1 MKAIVLGAG
10 VVGVATAYFLKKE
23 LWDVVVIDRQPA
35 AAMETSFANGGQISA
50 SHAEPWANPH
60 VLLNIARWLFKKD
73 APLLWHFRADF
84 AQWQWALQFLWQ
96 CQAAQTRQN
105 VAAIVNLALFSRK
118 TLKELRT
125 AENLEY
131 EQKTR
136 GILHLY
142 SDEKNFKNAAN
153 AVRWMQEF
161 GLDRKIISKDEAIA
175 LEPALAESAN
185 RLVGADYTASD
196 ESGNAHL
203 FTQELAKKC
212 AELGVEFLYNTTAQ
226 RLVVNAH
233 GQIAGVVAQ
242 TPESESHELLTADA
256 YIVALGSF
264 SAPFLKPLGLHLPIQ
279 PAKGYSITLQLSDK
293 SVAPN
298 VSLTDDAQKLVF
310 SRLGDK
316 LRVAGTAEFAGFD
329 LTLDQTRAQ
338 NILTQTQKWFPQL
351 NFTGDANFWCGLR
364 PATPSN
370 CPIIGKVGK
379 TRFDPLG
386 KIGAPPLNK
395 MGDLGFEN
403 LWLNTGHGTLG
414 WTLSAGSAKLLSQMI
429 AGKPLKGI
437 FAHRIYPFLEA

>member
-1 MKAIVLGAG
+1 MKAIILGAG
-10 VVGVATAYFLKKE
+10 VVGVTSAYFLKKE
-23 LWDVVVIDRQPA
+23 SWDVTVIDRQA
-35 AAMETSFANGGQISA
+35 CAAMETSFANGGQISA

-60 VLLNIARWLFKKD
+60 VLPNIAKWLFKKD
-73 APLLWHFRADF
+73 APLLWHFRANF

-96 CQAAQTRQN
+96 CQAAKTRQN
-105 VAAIVNLALFSRK
+105 IAAIVNLALFSRK
-118 TLKELRT
+118 TLQELRKT
-125 AENLEY
+125 ENLEY
-131 EQKTR
+131 AQKNR

-161 GLDRKIISKDEAIA
+161 GLDRKMISKDEAISI
-175 LEPALAESAN
+175 EPALTESAH
-185 RLVGADYTASD
+185 RLVGADYTATD
-196 ESGNAHL
+196 ESGDAHL
-203 FTQELAKKC
+203 FTQKLSEKC
-212 AELGVEFLYNTTAQ
+212 ENLGVQFLYNTTAQ

-233 GQIAGVVAQ
+233 GQIAGVVVQ
-242 TPESESHELLTADA
+242 RPPSESQSPELLTADA

-279 PAKGYSITLQLSDK
+279 PAKGYSITLQLTEK

-310 SRLGDK
+310 SRLGER

-329 LTLDQTRAQ
+329 LTMNEVRAQ
-338 NILTQTQKWFPQL
+338 NILAQTQKWFPQL

-370 CPIIGKVGK
+370 CPIIGKVSR
-379 TRFDPLG
+379 TRLNALG
-386 KIGAPPLNK
+386 KMGAPLAK
-395 MGDLGFEN
+395 TGFEN